1 MVHRFGSRYKWFLL
15 ALLWISFINVHFHR
29 VAYSPLIPTIMQE
42 LNISYTL
49 AGLLMSAYF
58 FTYASLQI
66 PVGYLADKLG
76 ARTVTSLSLLILAIG
91 VLLFSKVT
99 SLETGVI
106 ARSIIGLGAAA
117 LWVSGLKVL
126 SLWFKPAERGLIT
139 GIYGASGTTGAII
152 ALLGVPLLS
161 AIFGWRYMFFLSALP
176 LVFLAVIDWF
186 TIKDRPMDVGLSPVN
201 EFRLGEF
208 EVSVS
213 PSLKSPI
220 YMVFSNR
227 YMWALCIGQ
236 FLYCGG
242 MYGALT
248 WVPTYGF
255 KELGFSMTWA
265 GFIGSLIAFG
275 ALGAPLAGF
284 LSDKLGRK
292 PVFVTGMICFGVFMF
307 LFMLL
312 SPTYGSAIFV
322 LLALLAGISTSSLL
336 MSFPIVTEL
345 FPPSVIGLAFGLLNM
360 FAFLGALVYPIL
372 MGAILDLSGSY
383 FLAFV
388 SIVVGELAG
397 AVIVFF
403 VKKT

>member
-1 MVHRFGSRYKWFLL
+1 
-15 ALLWISFINVHFHR
+15 
-29 VAYSPLIPTIMQE
+29 
-42 LNISYTL
+42 
-49 AGLLMSAYF
+49 MSAYF
-58 FTYASLQI
+58 ITYASLQI

-76 ARTVTSLSLLILAIG
+76 ARTVTSISLFILAIG
-91 VLLFSKVT
+91 VLLFSKIT
-99 SLETGVI
+99 NLETGII

-126 SLWFKPAERGLIT
+126 SLWFKPSERGLIT
-139 GIYGASGTTGAII
+139 GIYAASGTTGAII

-161 AIFGWRYMFFLSALP
+161 AILGWRYTFFLSAFP
-176 LVFLAVIDWF
+176 AVFLAVIDWF
-186 TIKDRPMDVGLSPVN
+186 TIKDKPMDVGLSPVK
-201 EFRLGEF
+201 ESRAGEF
-208 EVSVS
+208 ED
-213 PSLKSPI
+213 SLLSSSKSSI
-220 YMVFSNR
+220 YMIFSNR

-255 KELGFSMTWA
+255 KELGFSMTWG
-265 GFIGSLIAFG
+265 GFVGSLIAFG

-292 PVFVTGMICFGVFMF
+292 LVFVTGMICFAVFMF
-307 LFMLL
+307 LFALL
-312 SPTYGSAIFV
+312 SPNHGLAIFA

-345 FPPSVIGLAFGLLNM
+345 FPSSVIGLAFGLLNM

-372 MGAILDLSGSY
+372 MGAILDLTGSY

-388 SIVVGELAG
+388 SIVAGELLG

-403 VKKT
+403 VKKI

>member
-1 MVHRFGSRYKWFLL
+1 MINRLGSRYKWFLL

-66 PVGYLADKLG
+66 PIGYLADKLG
-76 ARTVTSLSLLILAIG
+76 ARTVTSLSLFILALG

-99 SLETGVI
+99 SPETGII

-117 LWVSGLKVL
+117 LWVSGLKAL
-126 SLWFKPAERGLIT
+126 SLWFKPSERGFIT

-161 AIFGWRYMFFLSALP
+161 AILGWRYMFFLSAVP
-176 LVFLAVIDWF
+176 VVFLAVIDWF
-186 TIKDRPMDVGLSPVN
+186 TIKDKPTDVDLSPVK
-201 EFRLGEF
+201 ESRSGEF
-208 EVSVS
+208 EVSLL
-213 PSLKSPI
+213 PSLKSSF
-220 YMVFSNR
+220 YMILSNR

-242 MYGALT
+242 IYGALT

-255 KELGFSMTWA
+255 KESGFSMAWA

-292 PVFVTGMICFGVFMF
+292 LVFMTGMICFGVFMF
-307 LFMLL
+307 LFALL
-312 SPTYGSAIFV
+312 SPNYGPAIFA

-345 FPPSVIGLAFGLLNM
+345 YPSAVIGLAFGLLNM
-360 FAFLGALVYPIL
+360 FAFLGALVYPVL
-372 MGAILDLSGSY
+372 MGAILDLTGSY
-383 FLAFV
+383 FLAFA
-388 SIVVGELAG
+388 SIVAGELLG
-397 AVIVFF
+397 TVIVFF